1 MGRLDGRIAA
11 ITGAAVGGIGEATV
25 RRFLAEGA
33 HVVFCDVDEARGQ
46 ALADTLAAQGAP
58 AAFERADISRPDE
71 ADRFIDAVVA
81 RHGRLDILV
90 NNAAIRN
97 YQDITEADPQ
107 SWDRVLG
114 VNLLGMVNCARPAIS
129 RMREQGSGVV
139 VNLASVRSLV
149 AGEKCIQYDTSK
161 AAVLGLT
168 RGMARDHAP
177 DGIRVMA
184 VAPGPVY
191 TDFHKRRIAAA
202 GIDEAQFVRDFGAD
216 TMLNRPGTADEIAS
230 AILFVA
236 SDEASFMTGTCIY
249 VDGGQTSL

>member
-1 MGRLDGRIAA
+1 MGRLNGKIAA

-25 RRFLAEGA
+25 RRFIAEGA
-33 HVVFCDVDEARGQ
+33 LVVFCDVDAERGQ
-46 ALADTLAAQGAP
+46 ALASALQAQGA
-58 AAFERADISRPDE
+58 ACHFEEADISDPQQAE
-71 ADRFIDAVVA
+71 HFVQAAHQ

-97 YQDITEADPQ
+97 YQDITEADAE
-107 SWDRVLG
+107 SWNRVLG
-114 VNLLGMVNCARPAIS
+114 VNLLGMVNCARPAVAY
-129 RMREQGSGVV
+129 MREQHSGVI

-149 AGEKCIQYDTSK
+149 SGPRCIQYDTSK
-161 AAVLGLT
+161 AAILGLT
-168 RGMARDHAP
+168 RGLANDHAA

-184 VAPGPVY
+184 VAPGPVF
-191 TDFHKRRIAAA
+191 TDFHRRRVAAM
-202 GIDEAQFVRDFGAD
+202 GRDEAEFITEFGSD
-216 TMLNRPGTADEIAS
+216 TMLKRPGTPDEIAN